1 MFFLR
6 TDVVLD
12 KNEYT
17 VIVSRKIYNKLHL
30 LHGVVLSDQMKY
42 QTSKYDAFQCA
53 LERTVTALEK
63 APTTFYESNR
73 QVIKQC
79 PINIPLRSINA
90 LLTAFSNYSCPILRF
105 TMQWPNI
112 LCLKWN
118 YSYHWHIK
126 HFIPIFAASNPRRYP
141 KMR

>member
-53 LERTVTALEK
+53 LERTVKALEK
-63 APTTFYESNR
+63 APATFYESNR

-79 PINIPLRSINA
+79 RINIPLRSINA
-90 LLTAFSNYSCPILRF
+90 QLTSLSDQLMLY
-105 TMQWPNI
+105 
-112 LCLKWN
+112 
-118 YSYHWHIK
+118 
-126 HFIPIFAASNPRRYP
+126 
-141 KMR
+141 